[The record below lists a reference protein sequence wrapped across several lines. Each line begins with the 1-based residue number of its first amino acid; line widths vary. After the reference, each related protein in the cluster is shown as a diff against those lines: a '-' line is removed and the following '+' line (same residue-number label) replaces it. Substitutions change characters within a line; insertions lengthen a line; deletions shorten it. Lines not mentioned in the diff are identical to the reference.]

1 MRSARPL
8 MSPAALSFRASPK
21 PVHRRA
27 LISSASTFAG
37 VTAAATAA
45 AQSQTDIDF
54 GGDGSGIIIG
64 QTLLGAVHSHQSG
77 LTHSHNPLTQ
87 SPIGPNHAHSFPTT
101 AGTGTPGEVLIPG
114 PFAAAPAPVPAPGL
128 MPAAAEA
135 VPQPTPVTMPAP
147 VSVALPVPLSVP
159 APVSMSAAG
168 EPILIS
174 GSAPALLTSSAS
186 ALASVSTSYA
196 SATPPPISGVGVDHG
211 LLALS
216 LGGLAGLAAALAT
229 LPAQASGGQVDTG
242 GSGGGIG
249 YSTQGARTTASPPT
263 PTPRDFP
270 AAIWSTSKRA
280 VPAYSPPFQPSI
292 RSRTPSALRSA
303 AARTPS
309 ALLTMNTAVNSATPA
324 QPRPCPA
331 IRPQA
336 ARTSRPSRVTLTAP
350 TLCMVTTAC
359 NSNSPP
365 PIARAIARCS
375 NSSSPCR
382 TTSATT
388 RCSATG
394 RRTTWRV

>member
-1 MRSARPL
+1 M
-8 MSPAALSFRASPK
+8 
-21 PVHRRA
+21 
-27 LISSASTFAG
+27 
-37 VTAAATAA
+37 TAAATAA

-101 AGTGTPGEVLIPG
+101 AGTGTPGELLIPG
-114 PFAAAPAPVPAPGL
+114 PFAAAPAPVPGL

-216 LGGLAGLAAALAT
+216 LGGLAGLGAALAT
-229 LPAQASGGQVDTG
+229 LPAQASGGRVDTG

-263 PTPRDFP
+263 PTPRDLP
-270 AAIWSTSKRA
+270 AA
-280 VPAYSPPFQPSI
+280 
-292 RSRTPSALRSA
+292 
-303 AARTPS
+303 
-309 ALLTMNTAVNSATPA
+309 
-324 QPRPCPA
+324 
-331 IRPQA
+331 
-336 ARTSRPSRVTLTAP
+336 
-350 TLCMVTTAC
+350 
-359 NSNSPP
+359 
-365 PIARAIARCS
+365 
-375 NSSSPCR
+375 
-382 TTSATT
+382 
-388 RCSATG
+388 
-394 RRTTWRV
+394 